1 METENLVKEIVNAI
15 SDKKGQDTVV
25 LKVGDINP
33 ITDYMIITSGDVP
46 VHTRAIADEIIKTL
60 KDKGI
65 VHSHVEGYSEG
76 RWIVIDYGDIM
87 VHIFLPELREYY
99 ELERLWQDAPRIE
112 IKQ

>member
-1 METENLVKEIVNAI
+1 MKI
-15 SDKKGQDTVV
+15 
-25 LKVGDINP
+25 GDINP

-99 ELERLWQDAPRIE
+99 ELERLWQDAPRVE
-112 IKQ
+112 IKE